1 MLYYSHSLC
10 ALLFTVACATGRFGV
25 DCDKKCHCK
34 DVTAD
39 CQATNGHCKSG
50 CAQHFT
56 GDTCQGNLLG
66 TFMFSN
72 TSIEKTV
79 IFIRRLFNDNV
90 SSVVV
95 IIVYVIMSCIHCTI
109 YIY

>member
-1 MLYYSHSLC
+1 MNQSILGDTLNVNIIWEYISLLVSIVVLQSFMC

-34 DVTAD
+34 NVTAD
-39 CQATNGHCKSG
+39 CQATNGQCKSG

-66 TFMFSN
+66 TFTFRN
-72 TSIEKTV
+72 
-79 IFIRRLFNDNV
+79 IFYR
-90 SSVVV
+90 
-95 IIVYVIMSCIHCTI
+95 
-109 YIY
+109 